1 MAVADNIAEAAPV
14 AAPLPVPAVASQDE
28 FQTGRVVTIAAGHF
42 IHDSYTAFLA
52 PMLIIFRQTLGL
64 SNEAAGLLSV
74 ITQQGSLIQPLIG
87 GAADR
92 YGARWFVILA
102 PAITGA
108 IMSLLGLATS
118 YWTLAVFMAVVGLSS
133 ACLHAV
139 GPVMI
144 GKLSGKRLGA
154 GLSIWMVGGE
164 AGRFVGPL
172 VLAAALP
179 VLTMKHTPW
188 LMIGGLITGVLLFFI
203 MTDVASSTSHAAT
216 QKLSFREEIR
226 GREKLVVILVSV
238 IAVTVFVSAAL
249 STYLP
254 LLLNGEGESFQL
266 ATISFSV
273 YQAAGVLGAFM
284 GGTLSDR
291 LGRRMMLLCAMLPA
305 SLFMFVF
312 LAVLAGPSS
321 LMWAQFPTLM
331 VIGFAQLS
339 VTPVVMAL
347 VQESFPNNR
356 ALANGFYMALSFLV
370 RSVFTLLLGWVGDKY
385 GLRTSFVISAV
396 VPLIGLPVL
405 MFLPTKPPAAR
416 PAAA

>member
-1 MAVADNIAEAAPV
+1 MAVADNIAKAAP
-14 AAPLPVPAVASQDE
+14 APEQPAVLATAEPAD
-28 FQTGRVVTIAAGHF
+28 FQGGHVVTIAAGHF
-42 IHDSYTAFLA
+42 IHDCYTAFLA
-52 PMLIIFRQTLGL
+52 PMLIVFRQTMGL

-102 PAITGA
+102 PAVTGA
-108 IMSLLGLATS
+108 MMSMLGLVTS
-118 YWTLAVFMAVVGLSS
+118 YWTLAVFLAVVGLSS

-144 GKLSGKRLGA
+144 GKLSGKRLGT
-154 GLSIWMVGGE
+154 GMSIWMVGGE
-164 AGRFVGPL
+164 AGRFIGPL

-179 VLTMKHTPW
+179 LLTMKHTPW
-188 LMIGGLITGVLLFFI
+188 LMIGGLVTGLLLFFM
-203 MTDVASSTSHAAT
+203 MTDVAKAT
-216 QKLSFREEIR
+216 PHSVTATPSFWHEIR
-226 GREKLVVILVSV
+226 GREKLVAILISV
-238 IAVTVFVSAAL
+238 IALTVFVSAAL

-254 LLLNGEGESFQL
+254 LLLSGEGESFQL
-266 ATISFSV
+266 ATISFSI
-273 YQAAGVLGAFM
+273 YQAAGVVGAFL

-312 LAVLAGPSS
+312 LAVLTGPES
-321 LMWAQFPTLM
+321 LMWARFATLL

-347 VQESFPNNR
+347 VQESFPGNR
-356 ALANGFYMALSFLV
+356 ALANGFYMALSFLA
-370 RSVFTLLLGWVGDKY
+370 RSAFTLVLGWVGDRY

-396 VPLIGLPVL
+396 IPLLGLPVL
-405 MFLPTKPPAAR
+405 MFLPNKPPAPR
-416 PAAA
+416 RSAA